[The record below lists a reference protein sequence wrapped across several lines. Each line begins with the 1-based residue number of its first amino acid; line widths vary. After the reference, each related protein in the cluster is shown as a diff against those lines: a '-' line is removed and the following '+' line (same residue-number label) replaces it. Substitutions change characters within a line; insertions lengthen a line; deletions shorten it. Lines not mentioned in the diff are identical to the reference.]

1 MEVWSG
7 ILDSCPGLLCCVV
20 NIRGRL
26 VYATHGYKTIAAR
39 LLGHRCKEGGNYP
52 PLINEL
58 DKTLHEM
65 LTAACLGNTNAIELT
80 ERGQVW
86 NITASPLRIT
96 SQKVEGVVIR
106 IMRSENQNQNGNESR
121 NSPPIIR
128 TNPDILNSV
137 PFRACVID
145 SNGVILSANKFLSYG
160 FNTALTGRKITDI
173 AEPDSE
179 SDMND
184 AIEKRSG
191 KADCRMYEATV
202 NDNFYT
208 FDESI
213 YHDEELNSKEE
224 SHNSET
230 DSNSN
235 AQEFRHVRLHAS
247 PIQWDDKDAVM
258 ITFEDITEYTRTH
271 EQLHRL
277 LTFEGSTGLL
287 NRQGIQHVILR
298 ELGSAIMRAGH
309 LSIIMMSIDNFKSI
323 NQSKGYMSGNRVL
336 RDFVYTMKKF
346 LAGYKDISMGRWN
359 GDEFI
364 ILAHCSGAAGVVI
377 ADEIRSRMKDI
388 AVSSGVSDLTDGGYV
403 SVNEFIGAAYDAM
416 SEAKTN
422 GGNQTVLARRKK

>member
-39 LLGHRCKEGGNYP
+39 LLGHKCEEGRNYP

-65 LTAACLGNTNAIELT
+65 LTAAALGNTNAIEIT
-80 ERGQVW
+80 EKGRVW
-86 NITASPLRIT
+86 DITASPLRIA
-96 SQKVEGVVIR
+96 SQKVEGVVLR
-106 IMRSENQNQNGNESR
+106 VMRSENQNGNEAR

-137 PFRACVID
+137 PFRACVVD

-179 SDMND
+179 SELND
-184 AIEKRSG
+184 AITKRSG
-191 KADCRMYEATV
+191 QADCRMYEAKV
-202 NDNFYT
+202 NENFYT
-208 FDESI
+208 FDDSI
-213 YHDEELNSKEE
+213 YHDEELNTKDESKDAKTE
-224 SHNSET
+224 SDT
-230 DSNSN
+230 
-235 AQEFRHVRLHAS
+235 QEFRHVRLHAS
-247 PIQWDDKDAVM
+247 PIKWDDKDSVM
-258 ITFEDITEYTRTH
+258 ITFEDVTEYTRTH
-271 EQLHRL
+271 EQLHRV
-277 LTFEGSTGLL
+277 LTFESSTGLL
-287 NRQGIQHVILR
+287 NRYGIQHVILR
-298 ELGSAIMRAGH
+298 ELGSAIMSAGH
-309 LSIIMMSIDNFKSI
+309 LTLVMMSIDNFKNI
-323 NQSKGYMSGNRVL
+323 NKSKGYMSGNRVL

-346 LAGYKDISMGRWN
+346 LAGYKDTSMGRWS
-359 GDEFI
+359 GDEFM

-377 ADEIRSRMKDI
+377 ADEIRERMKGI
-388 AVSSGVSDLTDGGYV
+388 AVSSGVADLTDGGYV

-416 SEAKTN
+416 TEAKNN